1 MSKYAKTWW
10 GQRFIEALEDF
21 TDSGRLQRGRSYSTD
36 NRIKQ
41 WLLKDGKVEAKLRGN
56 INPYFGVY
64 KEPTYKISV
73 QMTHLSAAQ
82 WQKIIQKLTQRAS
95 FIARLLL
102 NEIPENIE
110 NVFADLG
117 VHLLPNDYRDFKVAC
132 DCPDYEVP
140 CKHIAGVCYRLAGQL
155 DQDPFLL
162 FEMRGLAPEKLL
174 QELASSPLGKVLSDA
189 KSGATVELA
198 PVASFYTRPV
208 MIEPPQEI
216 RLKGFWQGQHP
227 LPKSIEPV
235 QAATIPAMLIKKG
248 GDFPAFWQKQ
258 SSFIEVMEDFYV
270 RMRKTTLKARRNSSL

>member
-1 MSKYAKTWW
+1 MP
-10 GQRFIEALEDF
+10 E
-21 TDSGRLQRGRSYSTD
+21 
-36 NRIKQ
+36 
-41 WLLKDGKVEAKLRGN
+41 KL
-56 INPYFGVY
+56 
-64 KEPTYKISV
+64 S
-73 QMTHLSAAQ
+73 
-82 WQKIIQKLTQRAS
+82 QRAS

-117 VHLLPNDYRDFKVAC
+117 VHLLPKDYRDFKVAC
-132 DCPDYEVP
+132 NCPDYEVP

-216 RLKGFWQGQHP
+216 SLKGFWQGQQP
-227 LPKSIEPV
+227 LPKSIEPG

-258 SSFIEVMEDFYV
+258 NSFIEVMEDFYV
-270 RMRKTTLKARRNSSL
+270 RMRKATLKGV

>member
-1 MSKYAKTWW
+1 MNTHAKTWW
-10 GQRFIEALEDF
+10 GQQFIAALEDF

-41 WLLKDGKVEAKLRGN
+41 WLLQKGKVEAKMRGN

-64 KEPTYKISV
+64 KEPTYNVSV
-73 QMTHLSAAQ
+73 QMTHLSEAQ
-82 WQKIIQKLTQRAS
+82 WQKIIQKLSQRAS

-110 NVFADLG
+110 TVFAEVG

-174 QELASSPLGKVLSDA
+174 QELALSPLGKVLSDA
-189 KSGATVELA
+189 KSSAAVDTQSVS
-198 PVASFYTRPV
+198 SFYARPV
-208 MIEPPQEI
+208 LTELPKEI
-216 RLKGFWQGQHP
+216 RLKDFWQGQQP
-227 LPKSIEPV
+227 LPKSMEPG
-235 QAATIPAMLIKKG
+235 QAATVPAMLIKKG

-258 SSFIEVMEDFYV
+258 NSFIEVMEDFYLRV
-270 RMRKTTLKARRNSSL
+270 RKATLKGL

>member
-1 MSKYAKTWW
+1 MSKHAKTWW

-41 WLLKDGKVEAKLRGN
+41 WLLKEGKVEAKLRGN

-64 KEPTYKISV
+64 KEPTYKVSV

-117 VHLLPNDYRDFKVAC
+117 VHLLPNSYKDFKVSC

-162 FEMRGLAPEKLL
+162 FEMRGLPPEKLL
-174 QELASSPLGKVLSDA
+174 QELANSPLGKVLSDA
-189 KSGATVELA
+189 KSSATVELA
-198 PVASFYTRPV
+198 PVASFYTRP
-208 MIEPPQEI
+208 ILAELPQETS
-216 RLKGFWQGQHP
+216 LKGFWQGQQP
-227 LPKSIEPV
+227 LPKEIEPS

-248 GDFPAFWQKQ
+248 GDFPAFWHKQ
-258 SSFIEVMEDFYV
+258 NSFIEVMEDFYV
-270 RMRKTTLKARRNSSL
+270 RMRKATLKGM

>member
-10 GQRFIEALEDF
+10 GQRFIAALEDF

-64 KEPTYKISV
+64 KEPTYKVSV
-73 QMTHLSAAQ
+73 QMTHLSEAQ

-110 NVFADLG
+110 NVFADAG

-216 RLKGFWQGQHP
+216 SLKGFWQGQHP
-227 LPKSIEPV
+227 LPKSIEPSQV
-235 QAATIPAMLIKKG
+235 ATVPAMLIKKG
-248 GDFPAFWQKQ
+248 GDFPAFWHKQ
-258 SSFIEVMEDFYV
+258 NSFIEVMEDFYV
-270 RMRKTTLKARRNSSL
+270 RMRKATLKGV

>member
-1 MSKYAKTWW
+1 MSKHAKTWW

-36 NRIKQ
+36 NRIKR

-64 KEPTYKISV
+64 KEPTYKVSV

-82 WQKIIQKLTQRAS
+82 WQKIIQKLTHRAS

-110 NVFADLG
+110 TVFADAG

-132 DCPDYEVP
+132 NCPDYEVP

-162 FEMRGLAPEKLL
+162 FEMRGLPTEKLL

-189 KSGATVELA
+189 KSSATVELV

-208 MIEPPQEI
+208 MIESPQEI
-216 RLKGFWQGQHP
+216 SLKSFWYGQQP
-227 LPKSIEPV
+227 LPKSIEPSQV
-235 QAATIPAMLIKKG
+235 ATIPAMLIKKG
-248 GDFPAFWQKQ
+248 GDFPAFWQNQ
-258 SSFIEVMEDFYV
+258 NSFIEVMEDFYV
-270 RMRKTTLKARRNSSL
+270 RMREASLKGV

>member
-1 MSKYAKTWW
+1 MGKHAKTWW
-10 GQRFIEALEDF
+10 GQRFIAALENF

-41 WLLKDGKVEAKLRGN
+41 WLLQNGKVDAKLRGN
-56 INPYFGVY
+56 INPYYGVY
-64 KEPTYKISV
+64 KEPTYKVSV
-73 QMTHLSAAQ
+73 QMTHLSEAQ

-110 NVFADLG
+110 TVFAEVG
-117 VHLLPNDYRDFKVAC
+117 VHLLPNDYRDFNVAC

-174 QELASSPLGKVLSDA
+174 QQLALSPLGKVLSDA
-189 KSGATVELA
+189 KNGAIQELV

-208 MIEPPQEI
+208 LTEPPQEVS
-216 RLKGFWQGQHP
+216 LKSFWHGQQP
-227 LPKSIEPV
+227 LPKSIEPS
-235 QAATIPAMLIKKG
+235 QAATIPALLIKKG

-258 SSFIEVMEDFYV
+258 NSFIEVMEDFYV
-270 RMRKTTLKARRNSSL
+270 RMRKAISKGV

>member
-41 WLLKDGKVEAKLRGN
+41 WLLKEGKVEAKLRGN
-56 INPYFGVY
+56 VNPYFGVY
-64 KEPTYKISV
+64 KEPTYKVSV
-73 QMTHLSAAQ
+73 QMTPLSAAQ

-110 NVFADLG
+110 TVFADLG
-117 VHLLPNDYRDFKVAC
+117 VHLLPKDYRDFKVAC
-132 DCPDYEVP
+132 NCPDYEVP

-162 FEMRGLAPEKLL
+162 FEMRGLPPEKLL

-189 KSGATVELA
+189 KSSATVELA

-208 MIEPPQEI
+208 FTELPQEI
-216 RLKGFWQGQHP
+216 SQKGFWQGQHP
-227 LPKSIEPV
+227 LPKSIEPG
-235 QAATIPAMLIKKG
+235 QAAAIPAMLIKKG
-248 GDFPAFWQKQ
+248 GDFPAFWHKQ
-258 SSFIEVMEDFYV
+258 NSFIEVMEDFYV
-270 RMRKTTLKARRNSSL
+270 RMRKATLKGV

>member
-41 WLLKDGKVEAKLRGN
+41 WILKEGKVEAKLRGN

-64 KEPTYKISV
+64 KEPTYKVSV

-110 NVFADLG
+110 NVFADAG

-189 KSGATVELA
+189 KSSATVELV

-208 MIEPPQEI
+208 ITELPQEI
-216 RLKGFWQGQHP
+216 SLKGFWQGQQP
-227 LPKSIEPV
+227 LPKSIEPS

-258 SSFIEVMEDFYV
+258 SSFIDVMEDFYV
-270 RMRKTTLKARRNSSL
+270 RMRKTTLKGL

>member
-21 TDSGRLQRGRSYSTD
+21 TDSGRLQRGRSYSSD

-41 WLLKDGKVEAKLRGN
+41 WLLKEGKVEAKLRGN

-64 KEPTYKISV
+64 KEPTYKVSV

-82 WQKIIQKLTQRAS
+82 WQKVIQKLSQRAS

-216 RLKGFWQGQHP
+216 SLKGFWQGQHP

-270 RMRKTTLKARRNSSL
+270 RMRKTTLKGV

>member
-1 MSKYAKTWW
+1 MGKHAKTWW
-10 GQRFIEALEDF
+10 GQRFIAALEDF

-41 WLLKDGKVEAKLRGN
+41 WLLQKGKVDAKLRGN

-64 KEPTYKISV
+64 KEPTYIVSV
-73 QMTHLSAAQ
+73 QMTHLSEAQ

-110 NVFADLG
+110 TVFAEVG

-174 QELASSPLGKVLSDA
+174 QQLALSPLGKVLSDA
-189 KSGATVELA
+189 KSGATQELV
-198 PVASFYTRPV
+198 PVASFYPRPV
-208 MIEPPQEI
+208 HTELPQEI
-216 RLKGFWQGQHP
+216 SLKGFWHGQQP
-227 LPKSIEPV
+227 LPKSIEPS
-235 QAATIPAMLIKKG
+235 QAAIIPALLIKKG

-258 SSFIEVMEDFYV
+258 NSFTAVMEDFYV
-270 RMRKTTLKARRNSSL
+270 RMRKATLKGL

>member
-10 GQRFIEALEDF
+10 GQRFLAALEDF
-21 TDSGRLQRGRSYSTD
+21 TDSGRLARGRSYSTD

-41 WLLKDGKVEAKLRGN
+41 WILQNGKVDAKLRGN

-64 KEPTYKISV
+64 KEPTYQVSV
-73 QMTHLSAAQ
+73 QMAHLSEAQ
-82 WQKIIQKLTQRAS
+82 WQKIMQKLSQRAS

-110 NVFADLG
+110 TVFAEAG
-117 VHLLPNDYRDFKVAC
+117 VHLLPNDYKDFKVSC
-132 DCPDYEVP
+132 NCPDYEVP

-162 FEMRGLAPEKLL
+162 FEMRGLAPDKLL
-174 QELASSPLGKVLSDA
+174 RELANSPLGKVLSDA
-189 KSGATVELA
+189 KGSASVELM
-198 PVASFYTRPV
+198 PVDSFYTRPV
-208 MIEPPQEI
+208 ITELPQEI
-216 RLKGFWQGQHP
+216 SLKGFWHGRQP
-227 LPKSIEPV
+227 LPKSIEPS

-258 SSFIEVMEDFYV
+258 SSFIEVMEDFYL
-270 RMRKTTLKARRNSSL
+270 RMRKNVLKGL

>member
-1 MSKYAKTWW
+1 MSNYAKTWW

-36 NRIKQ
+36 TRIKQ
-41 WLLKDGKVEAKLRGN
+41 WLLQNGKVDAKLRGN
-56 INPYFGVY
+56 VNPYYGVY
-64 KEPTYKISV
+64 KEPTYKVSV

-82 WQKIIQKLTQRAS
+82 WQKIIQKLTQRAN

-110 NVFADLG
+110 TVFAEVG
-117 VHLLPNDYRDFKVAC
+117 VHLLPDDYRDFKVAC

-174 QELASSPLGKVLSDA
+174 QELALSPLGKVLSDA
-189 KSGATVELA
+189 KSSATVELV
-198 PVASFYTRPV
+198 PVSSFYTRP
-208 MIEPPQEI
+208 ILTELPQEI
-216 RLKGFWQGQHP
+216 SLKGFWQGQQSM
-227 LPKSIEPV
+227 PKSLEPS
-235 QAATIPAMLIKKG
+235 QAAIIPAILIKKG

-258 SSFIEVMEDFYV
+258 NSFIEVMEDFYL
-270 RMRKTTLKARRNSSL
+270 RMRKISLKGL

>member
-64 KEPTYKISV
+64 KEPTYKVSV

-216 RLKGFWQGQHP
+216 SLKGFWQGQHP

-270 RMRKTTLKARRNSSL
+270 RMRKTTLKGV